1 VTIDELGDRRAR
13 EETPRDVHRERAPR
27 EDGEDVMLDQP
38 VESLARER
46 AGSTADTHCE
56 NQQHGGSFRS
66 VGAIS
71 RRGG

>member
-1 VTIDELGDRRAR
+1 VTIDEHGNRRVR
-13 EETPRDVHRERAPR
+13 EEAGHVHRERAPR
-27 EDGEDVMLDQP
+27 EDGEDVVLDQP
-38 VESLARER
+38 VEPVGER
-46 AGSTADTHCE
+46 SRGTADTHCE

>member
-1 VTIDELGDRRAR
+1 VTIDEHGNRRAR
-13 EETPRDVHRERAPR
+13 EEAPGHVHRERAPR
-27 EDGEDVMLDQP
+27 EDGEDVVLDQP
-38 VESLARER
+38 VEPVARER
-46 AGSTADTHCE
+46 SRGTVDTHCE